1 MVVPVGIEPTLSAFI
16 DGVFP
21 LTKAPEGGW
30 LLYPAYPQH
39 FFSLWGLVHICI
51 PHTGTP
57 CGRVIGRRS
66 YGLSWVTP
74 FGIALPSPDGLGVSL
89 LPVALV
95 GIQARGFSYAM
106 EKRLEVLCLMK
117 A

>member
-1 MVVPVGIEPTLSAFI
+1 MN
-16 DGVFP
+16 
-21 LTKAPEGGW
+21 
-30 LLYPAYPQH
+30 
-39 FFSLWGLVHICI
+39 
-51 PHTGTP
+51 
-57 CGRVIGRRS
+57 
-66 YGLSWVTP
+66 
-74 FGIALPSPDGLGVSL
+74 LPSPDGLGLSL